1 MLKEA
6 CAFNIIIY
14 HSDMTKPQIFG
25 MKEEFVKNLPQDID
39 ICLLGLQGSRML
51 GLQQTA
57 DADYDYRGVFV
68 AKNSDLLSFSH
79 IPKGTIEGGSYG
91 DDEMEYVFHEVEKF
105 FRLGIKCN
113 PSVIHLFFVPK
124 YNIKTDIGDMIV
136 KNKNLFLNEEGVRS
150 AFGGYALGQMLY
162 LQRNRGDAKRRE
174 KHVRHCFR
182 LLETGM
188 ELLTTGH
195 INLPLPYAQHVIDL
209 GKKINEEDGLVY
221 IIKLFEE
228 KDAEFKA
235 AKSVLPKAP
244 EEYLIDKLLL
254 KIRNV

>member
-1 MLKEA
+1 
-6 CAFNIIIY
+6 
-14 HSDMTKPQIFG
+14 MTAPYPIH
-25 MKEEFVKNLPQDID
+25 MKEEFVKNLPQGID

-68 AKNSDLLSFSH
+68 AKNEELLSFNP
-79 IPKGTIEGGSYG
+79 PKGTIEGGSYG

-105 FRLGIKCN
+105 FRLAIKCN

-136 KNKNLFLNEEGVRS
+136 ANKDLFINEPCVRS
-150 AFGGYALGQMLY
+150 AFGGYALSQMLY
-162 LQRNRGDAKRRE
+162 LKRNRGDARRRE

-182 LLETGM
+182 LLETGK
-188 ELLTTGH
+188 ELLVTGR
-195 INLPLPYAQHVIDL
+195 IELPIPYAQEVIDL
-209 GKKINEEDGLVY
+209 GKKINEPGGLDY

-228 KDAEFKA
+228 KDAEYKA
-235 AKSVLPKAP
+235 TKSVLPKSSDDF
-244 EEYLIDKLLL
+244 LVNKLLL
-254 KIRNV
+254 KIRGF